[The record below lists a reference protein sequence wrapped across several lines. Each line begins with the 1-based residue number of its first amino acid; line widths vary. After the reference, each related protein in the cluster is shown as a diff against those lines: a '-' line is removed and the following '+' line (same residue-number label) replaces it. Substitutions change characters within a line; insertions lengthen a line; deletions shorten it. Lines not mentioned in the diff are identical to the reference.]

1 MPGGSPAAVSWF
13 VSTSTRVRSALASN
27 RPEGSDVSAL
37 FCMAMDVRRGS
48 AAKSAAGM
56 RAEVRPALEISM
68 DVVQGQQRAQV
79 TGVTAVLQ
87 Q

>member
-1 MPGGSPAAVSWF
+1 
-13 VSTSTRVRSALASN
+13 
-27 RPEGSDVSAL
+27 
-37 FCMAMDVRRGS
+37 MATDVRRGS

-56 RAEVRPALEISM
+56 RAEVRPALEMSM